1 MNDTG
6 TLSRLADIELPAAP
20 DWQPFIIAA
29 AVIIAITLI
38 LTAAWLAWRSRK
50 HSTGNRQTATP
61 IATAQTRLEQIR
73 MDWQAGKMDDR
84 EAAYRLAT
92 LLRLGL
98 GLPQLTSECPAHLA
112 ANQTAWRDML
122 HLFEQLRYQQAPQ
135 VTLTLEV
142 FQRAKNWL
150 ASAGRDA

>member
-20 DWQPFIIAA
+20 DWQPLIIAA
-29 AVIIAITLI
+29 AFIIAITVI
-38 LTAAWLAWRSRK
+38 LTAAWLVWRSRK
-50 HSTGNRQTATP
+50 RNTDNRQTATP
-61 IATAQTRLEQIR
+61 LATAQTRLEQTR

-98 GLPQLTSECPAHLA
+98 GLPQLTPECPSHLA
-112 ANQTAWRDML
+112 TDQAAWRDTL
-122 HLFEQLRYQQAPQ
+122 CLFEQLRYQQTPQ
-135 VTLTLEV
+135 ATLTLEV

-150 ASAGRDA
+150 ANVERDA